1 MRATNNTVSVD
12 ALIDAIDRHAQLVTE
27 GMPRDAV
34 TKIVLEV
41 HDQVKQVVNRMEPV
55 GRAYATWK
63 ASEHGSFWF
72 CSACGRVESDRSK
85 YCRMCGAKM
94 REDNNGSIQPVR

>member
-1 MRATNNTVSVD
+1 MRNKTIS
-12 ALIDAIDRHAQLVTE
+12 IDDLLYEIDRHAQLVTD

-41 HDQVKQVVNRMEPV
+41 HDEVKQVALRMEPV
-55 GRAYATWK
+55 GRARGKWK
-63 ASEHGSFWF
+63 ASEHGSFYV
-72 CSACGRVESDRSK
+72 CSECGRVEEYRSK

-94 REDNNGSIQPVR
+94 EDNT

>member
-1 MRATNNTVSVD
+1 MKNTTVSVD
-12 ALIDAIDRHAQLVTE
+12 KLLYEIDRHAQLVTD

-41 HDQVKQVVNRMEPV
+41 HDEVKTVVKRMEPL
-55 GRAYATWK
+55 GRAKGKWMPSGAYWV
-63 ASEHGSFWF
+63 
-72 CSACGRVESDRSK
+72 CSACGRVEDCRSK

-94 REDNNGSIQPVR
+94 REDNT

>member
-1 MRATNNTVSVD
+1 MKNTTVSVD
-12 ALIDAIDRHAQLVTE
+12 KLLYEIDRHAQLVTD
-27 GMPRDAV
+27 GMPRDTV

-41 HDQVKQVVNRMEPV
+41 HDQIKQVVKRMEPV

-63 ASEHGSFWF
+63 ASEHGSFYV
-72 CSACGRVESDRSK
+72 CSECGRVEDYRSK

-94 REDNNGSIQPVR
+94 EEGDT